1 MIGLGAIGA
10 MGASTRVAQAG
21 VPVDPDAEEAR
32 RLLLDELAKPDY
44 REAQPSWF
52 DRLAAA
58 IGDWLQSLTLGS
70 AAGPPG
76 IGLLIVI
83 LVVVVALVV
92 AFLVFGL
99 PRLSTKSRVAGSL
112 FGDDDARDAATI
124 RRAAESAASG
134 GEFALA
140 ITEMFRA
147 TARGLAERTVLST
160 TPGTTAHDFALRAAT
175 AFPAFVGPL
184 GDAAVAF
191 DEVRYLGR
199 AGTRAQYDAIAAL
212 ERGLREAKPLLE
224 TVGA

>member
-1 MIGLGAIGA
+1 VIAVVSGWAGAISA
-10 MGASTRVAQAG
+10 F
-21 VPVDPDAEEAR
+21 VPVDPDADEAR
-32 RLLLDELAKPDY
+32 RLLLDELSKAEY
-44 REAQPSWF
+44 REAQPTWF

-58 IGDWLQSLTLGS
+58 IGDWLQSLTVGS
-70 AAGPPG
+70 AGGPPG
-76 IGLLIVI
+76 IGVLIVI

-99 PRLSTKSRVAGSL
+99 PRLATRSRDSGSL

-134 GEFALA
+134 GDFALA

-147 TARGLAERTVLST
+147 TARGLAERTVLT
-160 TPGTTAHDFALRAAT
+160 TSPGTTAHDFAQRAAT

-184 GDAAVAF
+184 GDAAASF
-191 DEVRYLGR
+191 DQVRYLGR
-199 AGTRAQYDAIAAL
+199 EGTRAQYDAIAAL
-212 ERGLREAKPLLE
+212 ERGLREEKPVLE